1 MKDPGHFV
9 SVKKENHEEAS
20 KDAISRRNSHTH
32 SKTKKYISK
41 FITMHII
48 YYFPHSICLHKALNI
63 ADLSICRTRE
73 PCNGLAPHCT
83 GSRYRAL

>member
-32 SKTKKYISK
+32 SKTKKYLSK
-41 FITMHII
+41 FITMH
-48 YYFPHSICLHKALNI
+48 
-63 ADLSICRTRE
+63 
-73 PCNGLAPHCT
+73 
-83 GSRYRAL
+83 RYRLLFIFFSIGEKCQTLLVSGIFLRTTVYKYLKP

>member
-1 MKDPGHFV
+1 MKDPAHFV

-32 SKTKKYISK
+32 SKTKKYLSK

-48 YYFPHSICLHKALNI
+48 YYFPHSIC
-63 ADLSICRTRE
+63 
-73 PCNGLAPHCT
+73 
-83 GSRYRAL
+83 